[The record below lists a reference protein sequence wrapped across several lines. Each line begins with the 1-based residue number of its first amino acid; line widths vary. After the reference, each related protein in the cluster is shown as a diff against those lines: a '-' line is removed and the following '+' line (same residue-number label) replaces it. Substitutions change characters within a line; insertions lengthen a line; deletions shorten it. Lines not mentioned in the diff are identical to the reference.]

1 MEIIRPWEIHM
12 DMIYEIE
19 KSSFG
24 DPWTKDDFRQSLKN
38 RDYLFLAAVCDGT
51 VWGYILGSVNGDYGY
66 IDNLAVSPEHRRQGI
81 GEMLLNKFFEYA
93 ENSEYCCGV
102 SLEVRESNLPAI
114 SLYRKTGFT
123 EAGKRIKFYSSP
135 VEDALIM
142 MKKI

>member
-1 MEIIRPWEIHM
+1 MEIIRPSEIHM

-51 VWGYILGSVNGDYGY
+51 VRGYILGSVNGDYGY
-66 IDNLAVSPEHRRQGI
+66 IDNLAVSPKHRRQGI

-102 SLEVRESNLPAI
+102 SLEVRQSN

-142 MKKI
+142 IKEI